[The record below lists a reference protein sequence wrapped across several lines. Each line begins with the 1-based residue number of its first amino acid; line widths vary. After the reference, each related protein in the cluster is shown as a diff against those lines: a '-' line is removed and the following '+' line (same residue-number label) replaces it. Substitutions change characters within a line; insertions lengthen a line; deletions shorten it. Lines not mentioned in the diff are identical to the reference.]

1 LRPDG
6 RFTTSPALLAAPAS
20 AQGPALVKAAMR
32 ALQQCQPY
40 NALPAGKYD
49 EWRLLDL
56 RFSAD
61 GMATVSPV
69 RSDQRAPGQPG

>member
-1 LRPDG
+1 
-6 RFTTSPALLAAPAS
+6 
-20 AQGPALVKAAMR
+20 MR

-40 NALPAGKYD
+40 NVLPPGKYD

-69 RSDQRAPGQPG
+69 RNEPRAPRQPG

>member
-1 LRPDG
+1 
-6 RFTTSPALLAAPAS
+6 
-20 AQGPALVKAAMR
+20 MR

-40 NALPAGKYD
+40 DALPAGKYD

-69 RSDQRAPGQPG
+69 RDEPRARRQPG